1 MHTNTLNSNDKEAE
15 KILEQQVTPQLTHF
29 KSFINT
35 NNGIILYMHTY
46 GEKLLHILREDP
58 NFRAML
64 AGMNQ
69 VIDADLIL
77 RSIKGEALLQIQ
89 NFSESEVPT
98 FTLQAQLA
106 NQNFMEKFPDWQ
118 KSAQEKKDMF
128 IRPTHE
134 GYHISY
140 KNQHFF

>member
-1 MHTNTLNSNDKEAE
+1 
-15 KILEQQVTPQLTHF
+15 
-29 KSFINT
+29 
-35 NNGIILYMHTY
+35 MHTY

-118 KSAQEKKDMF
+118 KVLKKRKICLYVLPMKDIIF
-128 IRPTHE
+128 PTRTN
-134 GYHISY
+134 I
-140 KNQHFF
+140 FF